1 MNACVRVS
9 YRKSLQSA
17 SFGEDKIKNEL
28 LLVEK
33 LKDALNNSN
42 EDIADMLYSD
52 KRPDVI
58 LDMWLR
64 QREQ

>member
-1 MNACVRVS
+1 VNTCVRVS
-9 YRKSLQSA
+9 YHKSLQSG

-28 LLVEK
+28 LLVEE

-42 EDIADMLYSD
+42 EDIADMHYSD
-52 KRPDVI
+52 KRPNII